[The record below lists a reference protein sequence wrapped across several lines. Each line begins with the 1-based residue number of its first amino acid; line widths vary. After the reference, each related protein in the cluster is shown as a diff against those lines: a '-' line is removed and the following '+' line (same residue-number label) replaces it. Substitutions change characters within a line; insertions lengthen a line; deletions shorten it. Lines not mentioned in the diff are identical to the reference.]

1 MQLAR
6 NNSNGRKYSGVLLAL
21 IAIIT
26 PLEVSGT
33 GALPSRKI
41 NVNMKDN
48 TMLTKMRKVITHR
61 TAGTALLLSLAACTT
76 AAQAAPLV
84 MFRDPGC
91 GCCEKW
97 AEHIETNM
105 KQDVETRNS
114 NDMAAVKDANGVP
127 GALRS
132 CHTMI
137 VEGYVIEGHVP
148 AEAIAKL
155 LREKPAGVKGLAV
168 AGMPVGS
175 PGMEYQNQT
184 QPYQVIAFGES
195 GQRVFASYN

>member
-1 MQLAR
+1 MF
-6 NNSNGRKYSGVLLAL
+6 NHIRKLKTNPLLA
-21 IAIIT
+21 
-26 PLEVSGT
+26 S
-33 GALPSRKI
+33 ALFG
-41 NVNMKDN
+41 
-48 TMLTKMRKVITHR
+48 L
-61 TAGTALLLSLAACTT
+61 LAACTS
-76 AAQAAPLV
+76 AAQAAPLL

-114 NDMAAVKDANGVP
+114 VNMSAVKDTNAVP
-127 GALRS
+127 ETLRS

-148 AEAIAKL
+148 ADAIAKL
-155 LREKPAGVKGLAV
+155 LREKPTGVKGLAV

-184 QPYQVIAFGES
+184 QPYQVIAFGDS

>member
-1 MQLAR
+1 MF
-6 NNSNGRKYSGVLLAL
+6 NHIRKLKKNPLLASVL
-21 IAIIT
+21 FG
-26 PLEVSGT
+26 L
-33 GALPSRKI
+33 
-41 NVNMKDN
+41 
-48 TMLTKMRKVITHR
+48 
-61 TAGTALLLSLAACTT
+61 LAACTS

-114 NDMAAVKDANGVP
+114 GNMSAVKDANGVP
-127 GALRS
+127 ETLRS

-148 AEAIAKL
+148 ADAIAKL
-155 LREKPAGVKGLAV
+155 LREKPTGVKGLAV

-184 QPYQVIAFGES
+184 QPYQVIAFGDS

>member
-1 MQLAR
+1 MF
-6 NNSNGRKYSGVLLAL
+6 NHIRKLKTNPLLA
-21 IAIIT
+21 
-26 PLEVSGT
+26 S
-33 GALPSRKI
+33 ALFG
-41 NVNMKDN
+41 
-48 TMLTKMRKVITHR
+48 L
-61 TAGTALLLSLAACTT
+61 LAACTS
-76 AAQAAPLV
+76 AAQAAPLL

-114 NDMAAVKDANGVP
+114 VNMSAVKDANGVP
-127 GALRS
+127 ETLRS
-132 CHTMI
+132 CHTII

-148 AEAIAKL
+148 ADAIAKL
-155 LREKPAGVKGLAV
+155 LREKPTGVKGLAV

-184 QPYQVIAFGES
+184 QPYQVIAFGDS

>member
-1 MQLAR
+1 MF
-6 NNSNGRKYSGVLLAL
+6 NHIRKLKTNPLLA
-21 IAIIT
+21 
-26 PLEVSGT
+26 S
-33 GALPSRKI
+33 ALFG
-41 NVNMKDN
+41 
-48 TMLTKMRKVITHR
+48 L
-61 TAGTALLLSLAACTT
+61 LAACTS
-76 AAQAAPLV
+76 AAQAAPFL

-114 NDMAAVKDANGVP
+114 GNMSAVKDANGVP
-127 GALRS
+127 ETLRS

-148 AEAIAKL
+148 ADAIAKL
-155 LREKPAGVKGLAV
+155 LREKPTGVKGLAV

-184 QPYQVIAFGES
+184 QPYQVIAFGDS

>member
-1 MQLAR
+1 MF
-6 NNSNGRKYSGVLLAL
+6 NHIRKLKKNPLLA
-21 IAIIT
+21 
-26 PLEVSGT
+26 S
-33 GALPSRKI
+33 ALFG
-41 NVNMKDN
+41 
-48 TMLTKMRKVITHR
+48 L
-61 TAGTALLLSLAACTT
+61 LAACTS

-114 NDMAAVKDANGVP
+114 GNMSAVKDANGVP
-127 GALRS
+127 ETLRS

-148 AEAIAKL
+148 ADAIAKL
-155 LREKPAGVKGLAV
+155 LREKPTGVKGLAV

-184 QPYQVIAFGES
+184 QPYQVIAFGDS

>member
-1 MQLAR
+1 MF
-6 NNSNGRKYSGVLLAL
+6 NHIRKLKKNPLLASVL
-21 IAIIT
+21 FG
-26 PLEVSGT
+26 L
-33 GALPSRKI
+33 
-41 NVNMKDN
+41 
-48 TMLTKMRKVITHR
+48 
-61 TAGTALLLSLAACTT
+61 LAACTS

-114 NDMAAVKDANGVP
+114 ANVSAVKDANGVP
-127 GALRS
+127 ETLRS

-148 AEAIAKL
+148 ADAIAKL
-155 LREKPAGVKGLAV
+155 LREKPTGVKGLAV

-184 QPYQVIAFGES
+184 QPYQVIAFGDS

>member
-1 MQLAR
+1 MF
-6 NNSNGRKYSGVLLAL
+6 NYFRKLKTKPLLA
-21 IAIIT
+21 
-26 PLEVSGT
+26 S
-33 GALPSRKI
+33 
-41 NVNMKDN
+41 
-48 TMLTKMRKVITHR
+48 
-61 TAGTALLLSLAACTT
+61 ALLSFLAACTT
-76 AAQAAPLV
+76 AAQASPLV

-97 AEHIETNM
+97 AEHIEANM
-105 KQDVETRNS
+105 NQEVETRNS
-114 NDMAAVKDANGVP
+114 NDMSAVKDANGVP

-137 VEGYVIEGHVP
+137 VGGYVIEGHVP

-195 GQRVFASYN
+195 GQRIFASYS

>member
-1 MQLAR
+1 MF
-6 NNSNGRKYSGVLLAL
+6 NHIRKLKKNPLLA
-21 IAIIT
+21 
-26 PLEVSGT
+26 S
-33 GALPSRKI
+33 ALFG
-41 NVNMKDN
+41 
-48 TMLTKMRKVITHR
+48 L
-61 TAGTALLLSLAACTT
+61 LAACTS

-105 KQDVETRNS
+105 RQDVETRNS
-114 NDMAAVKDANGVP
+114 ANMSAVKDANGVP
-127 GALRS
+127 ETLRS

-148 AEAIAKL
+148 ADAIAKL
-155 LREKPAGVKGLAV
+155 LREKPTGVKGLAV

-175 PGMEYQNQT
+175 RGMEYQDQT
-184 QPYQVIAFGES
+184 QPYQVIAFGDS

>member
-1 MQLAR
+1 MF
-6 NNSNGRKYSGVLLAL
+6 NHIRKLKTNPLLAL
-21 IAIIT
+21 A
-26 PLEVSGT
+26 
-33 GALPSRKI
+33 
-41 NVNMKDN
+41 
-48 TMLTKMRKVITHR
+48 MLT
-61 TAGTALLLSLAACTT
+61 LLTACTS
-76 AAQAAPLV
+76 AAQAAPFV

-114 NDMAAVKDANGVP
+114 NDMGAVKDANGVP
-127 GALRS
+127 AALRS

-155 LREKPAGVKGLAV
+155 LREKPAGMKGLAV

-195 GQRVFASYN
+195 GQHVFASYN

>member
-1 MQLAR
+1 MF
-6 NNSNGRKYSGVLLAL
+6 NHIRKLKKKPLLA
-21 IAIIT
+21 
-26 PLEVSGT
+26 S
-33 GALPSRKI
+33 ALF
-41 NVNMKDN
+41 
-48 TMLTKMRKVITHR
+48 TL
-61 TAGTALLLSLAACTT
+61 LAACTS

-195 GQRVFASYN
+195 GQLVFASYN

>member
-1 MQLAR
+1 MF
-6 NNSNGRKYSGVLLAL
+6 NHIRKLKTNPLLA
-21 IAIIT
+21 
-26 PLEVSGT
+26 S
-33 GALPSRKI
+33 ALFG
-41 NVNMKDN
+41 
-48 TMLTKMRKVITHR
+48 L
-61 TAGTALLLSLAACTT
+61 LAACTS
-76 AAQAAPLV
+76 AAQAAPFL

-114 NDMAAVKDANGVP
+114 ANMSAVKDANGVP
-127 GALRS
+127 ETLRS

-148 AEAIAKL
+148 ADAIAKL
-155 LREKPAGVKGLAV
+155 LREKPTGVKGLAV

-184 QPYQVIAFGES
+184 QPYQVIAFGDS

>member
-1 MQLAR
+1 MF
-6 NNSNGRKYSGVLLAL
+6 NHIRKLKTNPLLA
-21 IAIIT
+21 
-26 PLEVSGT
+26 S
-33 GALPSRKI
+33 ALFG
-41 NVNMKDN
+41 
-48 TMLTKMRKVITHR
+48 L
-61 TAGTALLLSLAACTT
+61 LAACTS
-76 AAQAAPLV
+76 AVQAAPLV

-114 NDMAAVKDANGVP
+114 GNMSAVKDANAVP
-127 GALRS
+127 ETLRS

-148 AEAIAKL
+148 ADAIAKL
-155 LREKPAGVKGLAV
+155 LREKPTGVKGLAV

-184 QPYQVIAFGES
+184 QPYQVIAFGDS

>member
-1 MQLAR
+1 MF
-6 NNSNGRKYSGVLLAL
+6 NHIRKLKTNPLLA
-21 IAIIT
+21 
-26 PLEVSGT
+26 
-33 GALPSRKI
+33 
-41 NVNMKDN
+41 
-48 TMLTKMRKVITHR
+48 
-61 TAGTALLLSLAACTT
+61 TALLGLVAACTS

>member
-1 MQLAR
+1 MIKTI
-6 NNSNGRKYSGVLLAL
+6 RK
-21 IAIIT
+21 IT
-26 PLEVSGT
+26 GQRVYA
-33 GALPSRKI
+33 GALF
-41 NVNMKDN
+41 
-48 TMLTKMRKVITHR
+48 
-61 TAGTALLLSLAACTT
+61 LSLAACTT

-97 AEHIETNM
+97 AEHIKTNM

-114 NDMAAVKDANGVP
+114 EDMASVKNANGVP
-127 GALRS
+127 QDLRS

-155 LREKPAGVKGLAV
+155 LRDKPAGVKGLAV

-175 PGMEYQNQT
+175 PGMEYEDQT
-184 QPYQVIAFGES
+184 QPYQVIAFGDDS
-195 GQRVFASYN
+195 PVVFASYN

>member
-1 MQLAR
+1 MF
-6 NNSNGRKYSGVLLAL
+6 NHIRKLKTKPLLA
-21 IAIIT
+21 
-26 PLEVSGT
+26 S
-33 GALPSRKI
+33 
-41 NVNMKDN
+41 
-48 TMLTKMRKVITHR
+48 
-61 TAGTALLLSLAACTT
+61 ALLGLLAACTS

-114 NDMAAVKDANGVP
+114 GNMSAVKDANGVP
-127 GALRS
+127 ETLRS

-148 AEAIAKL
+148 ADAIAKL
-155 LREKPAGVKGLAV
+155 LREKPTGVKGLAV

-184 QPYQVIAFGES
+184 QPYQVIAFGDS

>member
-1 MQLAR
+1 MF
-6 NNSNGRKYSGVLLAL
+6 NHIRKLKTNPLLA
-21 IAIIT
+21 
-26 PLEVSGT
+26 S
-33 GALPSRKI
+33 ALFG
-41 NVNMKDN
+41 
-48 TMLTKMRKVITHR
+48 L
-61 TAGTALLLSLAACTT
+61 LAACTS

-114 NDMAAVKDANGVP
+114 VNMSAVKDTNAVP
-127 GALRS
+127 ETSRS

-148 AEAIAKL
+148 ADAIAKL
-155 LREKPAGVKGLAV
+155 LREKPTGVKGLAV

-184 QPYQVIAFGES
+184 QPYQVIAFGDS

>member
-1 MQLAR
+1 MF
-6 NNSNGRKYSGVLLAL
+6 NHIRKLKTNPLLA
-21 IAIIT
+21 
-26 PLEVSGT
+26 S
-33 GALPSRKI
+33 ALFG
-41 NVNMKDN
+41 
-48 TMLTKMRKVITHR
+48 L
-61 TAGTALLLSLAACTT
+61 LAACTN

-114 NDMAAVKDANGVP
+114 GNMSAVKDANGVP
-127 GALRS
+127 ETLRS

-148 AEAIAKL
+148 ADAIAKL
-155 LREKPAGVKGLAV
+155 LREKPTGVKGLAV

-184 QPYQVIAFGES
+184 QPYQVIAFGDS

>member
-1 MQLAR
+1 MF
-6 NNSNGRKYSGVLLAL
+6 NHIRKLKKKPLLASTL
-21 IAIIT
+21 
-26 PLEVSGT
+26 
-33 GALPSRKI
+33 
-41 NVNMKDN
+41 
-48 TMLTKMRKVITHR
+48 LT
-61 TAGTALLLSLAACTT
+61 LLAACTS

-97 AEHIETNM
+97 AVHIETNM

-114 NDMAAVKDANGVP
+114 DDMRAVKDANGVP
-127 GALRS
+127 EALRS

-184 QPYQVIAFGES
+184 QPYQVIAFGEATPS
-195 GQRVFASYN
+195 VFTSYN